1 MLGWASRSVSPRFL
15 SPLPRLLAAL
25 LVAVL
30 AIGPA
35 AAQSEPRPAAGGD
48 GTLTIGLT
56 QFPSTLHPNI
66 DSMLAKSYV
75 QAMTLRPLTH
85 YDQDWEVVCFL
96 CTEVPSLEAG
106 TAELETTPDGGQ
118 GIAVTYTI
126 QPEATWGDGTPV
138 TTDDVLFTW
147 EVGRHPQSGISNFE
161 LYRRILDIEVID
173 AKTFTLHADRVTFDY
188 ASAADFRVLPAHI
201 ERPIFEQDPASYR
214 NRTAFDSDPTNP
226 GLAFGPY
233 RVAAVTPGAEI
244 ALVPNETWFGPPP
257 AFDRIVLRV
266 IENTPALEAN
276 LLSGAIDMIPG
287 ELGLTVDQ
295 ALAFAERHGDDWTV
309 LFKPGLIY
317 EHIDLMLDN
326 PILADRRVRQ
336 ALLHGIDRQAISER
350 LFAGEN
356 PVADGAVSPL
366 DWVHSAEVPTYP
378 YDPEAAAALLEEAGW
393 SEGGDG
399 VRRNAA
405 GERLR
410 LEIMTTAGDRTRE
423 LVQQVIQSQLGRIG
437 VELAIR
443 NEPARVFFGQTV
455 SRRQFD
461 GLALFAWLSSPENVP
476 RSTLHCEQIPSA
488 ENGWGGQNYTG
499 YCNPE
504 MDALIDAIE
513 VELDRARR
521 AELWAELQRLY
532 ATDLPALPLYWR
544 AQAFILPPWLE
555 GVRPTGHMG
564 TTTLWVEEWR
574 RAE

>member
-1 MLGWASRSVSPRFL
+1 M
-15 SPLPRLLAAL
+15 
-25 LVAVL
+25 
-30 AIGPA
+30 
-35 AAQSEPRPAAGGD
+35 
-48 GTLTIGLT
+48 
-56 QFPSTLHPNI
+56 
-66 DSMLAKSYV
+66 
-75 QAMTLRPLTH
+75 
-85 YDQDWEVVCFL
+85 
-96 CTEVPSLEAG
+96 
-106 TAELETTPDGGQ
+106 
-118 GIAVTYTI
+118 
-126 QPEATWGDGTPV
+126 
-138 TTDDVLFTW
+138 
-147 EVGRHPQSGISNFE
+147 
-161 LYRRILDIEVID
+161 ID

-233 RVAAVTPGAEI
+233 RVAAVTPGGGDRPGAETRPGS
-244 ALVPNETWFGPPP
+244 ARRRPSTASSCG
-257 AFDRIVLRV
+257 V

-356 PVADGAVSPL
+356 PVADGRRQPARLGAQRGGPDLPL
-366 DWVHSAEVPTYP
+366 RPRGRP
-378 YDPEAAAALLEEAGW
+378 AALLEEAGW

-555 GVRPTGHMG
+555 GGASDRAHGHHHALGRGVAPCRVTRPAGGPEGRLKPWRHSLRWRPTTRSSGGKNEGCQILGRSRAADRGACGGAAAALHRH
-564 TTTLWVEEWR
+564 R
-574 RAE
+574 RDRRRLLSPGAAGSPR